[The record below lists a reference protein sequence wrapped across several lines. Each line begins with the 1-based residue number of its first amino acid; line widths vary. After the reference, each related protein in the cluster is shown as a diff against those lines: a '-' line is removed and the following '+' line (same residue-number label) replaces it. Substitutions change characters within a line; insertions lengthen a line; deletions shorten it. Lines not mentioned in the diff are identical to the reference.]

1 MRKVAKLGII
11 LFAGLIMFVI
21 AYSFAFKGL
30 SDRVIMLGLGIDLLT
45 ETGEYE
51 VTAEVIVPGAGSSQ
65 EGGTGGSGSRLVRG
79 KGQTVSLAV
88 NDIYQHYGKTPSLGE
103 CSILVIGED
112 AAKNSDLR
120 QLFGYFYA
128 SDAFKDGTVTLMCEG
143 KASELFDVQT
153 TMDSYVT
160 FTLLSIV
167 LNNSDTT
174 TVPFTE
180 LHNIMEKQGTPSQ
193 CFYLNCIKT
202 IETAG
207 DSEKQDEQSEK
218 PAVKL
223 DASTLGVFK
232 ANRFAGVLSEEATR
246 GMCLMTKPKIFDVF
260 IVDAESESFY
270 LPENHDDY
278 DFASYDYVID
288 CIDTVAAKIDL
299 VLEAQKAGTPIIA
312 SMGTGNKHHPELLEV
327 SDIFKTS
334 VCPLAKVI
342 RYELKRRGV
351 KKLKVIYSKEQPVKV
366 SAPLENNARRCIP
379 GSTAF
384 VPASAGL
391 LIASEVVKDIM
402 M

>member
-11 LFAGLIMFVI
+11 LLAGLIMFVI

-79 KGQTVSLAV
+79 KGETVSLAV
-88 NDIYQHYGKTPSLGE
+88 DDIYQHYGKTPSLGE
-103 CSILVIGED
+103 CSILVIGEE

-120 QLFGYFYA
+120 QLLGYFYA

-246 GMCLMTKPKIFDVF
+246 GLCLMTKPKIFDVF

-270 LPENHDDY
+270 LPEKTTVGLTQKSCGIEPEFENGRATATIKISSRVKRMRTDTLGELQGFQPYTYREFGEEALVQVKEQMTTLCLAALEEASEIDGDY
-278 DFASYDYVID
+278 LQINNLFYKKYGKKWLEFLGDRSVYDV
-288 CIDTVAAKIDL
+288 V
-299 VLEAQKAGTPIIA
+299 Q
-312 SMGTGNKHHPELLEV
+312 
-327 SDIFKTS
+327 FKTD
-334 VCPLAKVI
+334 I
-342 RYELKRRGV
+342 TV
-351 KKLKVIYSKEQPVKV
+351 K
-366 SAPLENNARRCIP
+366 N
-379 GSTAF
+379 
-384 VPASAGL
+384 
-391 LIASEVVKDIM
+391 
-402 M
+402 